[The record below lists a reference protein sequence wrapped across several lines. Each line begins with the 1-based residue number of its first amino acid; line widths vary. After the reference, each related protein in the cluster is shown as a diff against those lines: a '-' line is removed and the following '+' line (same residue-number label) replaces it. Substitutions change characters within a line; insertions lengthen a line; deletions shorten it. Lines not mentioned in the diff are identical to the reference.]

1 MKRFLIMCAVATLF
15 CTSAYGWGRK
25 EHATVAQIAEN
36 HLTPKAKEY
45 LYKYMHRRS
54 LVYYSCYADDYQPL
68 YIELDWQ
75 PSNYKRMAMFPH
87 TYSVDK
93 DNKPFRGIRKG
104 DKYVKN
110 CLHYIDV
117 WAKDLKKNHKK
128 MNDSVR
134 LTRLALI
141 VHAMGDM
148 HSPVHI
154 RYPHDQTLGVYK
166 VYYYKN
172 KPMDFHALW
181 DSRLIGAVQPWSYT
195 DLANMLDRSSEA
207 EIAEIIK
214 GDVYDWGEDVARTSV
229 PLRNYK
235 PKQYIDHAQFKRDNL
250 ETGELLI
257 RKAGYR
263 LAKVLNEIFK

>member
-93 DNKPFRGIRKG
+93 ENKPFRGIRKG

-141 VHAMGDM
+141 VHAVGDM

-172 KPMDFHALW
+172 KPVDFHALW

-195 DLANMLDRSSEA
+195 DLANMLDSSSEA
-207 EIAEIIK
+207 EIAEIVK
-214 GDVYDWGEDVARTSV
+214 GDVYDWGEEVARTA
-229 PLRNYK
+229 LRLRKYK
-235 PKQYIDHAQFKRDNL
+235 ANDVIDPAQFKHECL
-250 ETGELLI
+250 EDGELLI
-257 RKAGYR
+257 AKAGYR
-263 LAKVLNEIFK
+263 LAKVLNEILK